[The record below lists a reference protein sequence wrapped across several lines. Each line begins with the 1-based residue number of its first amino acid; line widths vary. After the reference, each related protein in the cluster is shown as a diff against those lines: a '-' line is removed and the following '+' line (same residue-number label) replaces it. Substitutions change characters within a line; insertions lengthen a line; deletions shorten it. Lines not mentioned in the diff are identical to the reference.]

1 MNTAWIF
8 CGVGFIFCLGG
19 AWLFANEVMKE
30 EDRKI
35 SSPILVMVAGI
46 ILIGI
51 GTAKYLHLMP

>member
-1 MNTAWIF
+1 MNPAWIF